1 MFVETKC
8 VKCGSIINLDV
19 GEMTKEE
26 AMTMIKKMDN
36 QPRECPGYHTE
47 LGGWIYY
54 WNLEEAINNAY
65 DNNNF
70 KQIEIQSDYDF
81 VKELL
86 DKGCEVIDGGSNKV
100 PELNLKSIHDHKGLI
115 HLGFGDFADNDNTF
129 LRKDS
134 PIGTR
139 YYLKSSNA

>member
-8 VKCGSIINLDV
+8 VKCGSVINLDV
-19 GEMTKEE
+19 GEMTKDE
-26 AMTMIKKMDN
+26 AMIMVKKLDK

-47 LGGWIYY
+47 LSGWNYY

-86 DKGCEVIDGGSNKV
+86 DKGCEVIDGGQNKV
-100 PELNLKSIHDHKGLI
+100 PELNLKSIHDYKGLI
-115 HLGFGDFADNDNTF
+115 HIGFGDFKDNDTIF

-134 PIGTR
+134 QIGTR
-139 YYLKSSNA
+139 YYLKSPD